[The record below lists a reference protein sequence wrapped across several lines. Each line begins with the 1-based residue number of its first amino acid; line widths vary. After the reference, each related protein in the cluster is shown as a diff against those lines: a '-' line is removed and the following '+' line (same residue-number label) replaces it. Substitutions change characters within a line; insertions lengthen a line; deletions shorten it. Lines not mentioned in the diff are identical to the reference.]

1 MADKEE
7 KKNKKVVGFK
17 EFDSAKY
24 VELEPTIDEARSAN
38 GTAVVAWG
46 RMNPITVGHE
56 KLVNKVITVARD
68 NKAVPHIF
76 LSHSQDAKKNPLSH
90 AEKIKFGQQAFGRIV
105 TSSGAKTIIDLMK
118 VLDNQFKNVI
128 LVAGSDRIKEFETL
142 LNKYNGKEYKFADIK
157 VVSAGERDPD
167 GDSVSGMS
175 ASKMRQYAAD
185 DDIVKF
191 VAGLPKKL
199 KKSGDKVMAAVRK
212 GMNMSEENDLEMD
225 EALNRVQRFKKARS
239 MRKARA
245 KIKRGQER
253 AKRKKADMKKIKQR
267 AQKSARNMIKDRLAK
282 PKKYASLSYAEKER
296 IDKRMDKISP
306 ARIDRLARKM
316 IPIVKKKEQER
327 LASARSKKE
336 EVDLDEQFTMFM
348 EKMTKPQDSDVSD
361 RPGSQPKGYYKGVDK
376 NKKDARA
383 AHFEKGAKMSDDNPA
398 AYKPAPG
405 DKEAKTKES
414 KFTKKARAMGFTEDL
429 IWEELVEGLDEGL
442 WGKRVMK
449 RPHMLYAANGKVK
462 FDKRFKMYKPKDMKE
477 SVKKGTH
484 ISDDP
489 KAQERIEK
497 FFKGLKHQPK
507 GKDMKDMFGFMMKQ
521 MGYNPKTGLK
531 EANEFDIEDIAEL
544 YEATEG
550 YMSEDK
556 ASKSLKDKAAKSG
569 MPAGI
574 LRKVYNR
581 GVAAWRTGHRPG
593 TTPEQWGHARVNS
606 FITKSSGTW
615 GKADKDLA
623 DKVRKEETQLDEAPR
638 RKGAPKMTGDSIAI
652 QRAKD
657 AEHAK
662 AMGRSVKTGRKL
674 PKKTM
679 TSTQRSLAS
688 LRGEGNEQM
697 PKTYKNIIE
706 AATPAMK
713 KAAASIEAY
722 AKKHGGV
729 DKADFMKAAKMLSSG
744 NAGTNFV
751 KFVDDLDTDPRE
763 WLITNLAKTMGK
775 QTVEKMFKV
784 KIREE
789 VELDEDL
796 THQTVKPP
804 NHTKKFSHRDNRDI
818 HSIEARGSER
828 HTVTSSQ
835 ADAHDKTAA
844 HHNEVADA
852 HTKAGEKSSSP
863 TLQRLH
869 HQASVH
875 HKKAAEAHF
884 NASHSSSGADKDG
897 SIQKKAK
904 DMHMAYHLTMHA
916 NKMSQEARNKGTKAK
931 RMSEA
936 NTHKLGESVE
946 LDETLSPSEKKLVN
960 QMYDKK
966 GNLTAIGKKVMNH
979 GKKKGDKGYVES
991 NLDEQATEF
1000 LEKYTAPTPE
1010 EIKKDKERDRKASGK
1025 QRPSMSAKS
1034 TTKKTYGGMMGGL
1047 KAGYGEEKSS
1057 KKHINTK
1064 PTIDEDEK
1072 EDLAKHAAQAIA
1084 KKKAAGEM
1092 DEYSDKPTKA
1102 KPRYKEMRN
1111 EASCGAGEQGT
1122 NELTKKYKKDTPM
1135 ESIPPEVVGAA
1146 LAAPMVAQGAKAA
1159 AKGAFKMAKKVMA
1172 KRKAKK

>member
-7 KKNKKVVGFK
+7 KKKKKVIGFK
-17 EFDSAKY
+17 EFDSTKY
-24 VELEPTIDEARSAN
+24 IELEPTIEEARSTKGGAGR

-56 KLVNKVITVARD
+56 KLVNKVIDVARD

-105 TSSGAKTIIDLMK
+105 TSSGAKTIIELMK
-118 VLDNQFKNVI
+118 VLDKQFKNII
-128 LVAGSDRIKEFETL
+128 LIAGSDRIKEFETL

-185 DDIVKF
+185 EDIVKF

-225 EALNRVQRFKKARS
+225 EALNRVQRFKKARA

-253 AKRKKADMKKIKQR
+253 AKRKKADMKKIKKR
-267 AQKSARNMIKDRLAK
+267 AKKAARNMIKDRLAK
-282 PKKYASLSYAEKER
+282 PKKYAALSYAEKER
-296 IDKRMDKISP
+296 IDKRMEKISP

-316 IPIVKKKEQER
+316 IPMVKKKEQER
-327 LASARSKKE
+327 LAAARGGKKE
-336 EVDLDEQFTMFM
+336 EVSLDERFEMFV
-348 EKMTKPQDSDVSD
+348 EKMTKPQDPDVAK

-376 NKKDARA
+376 DKKDARA

-442 WGKRVMK
+442 WGQRITK
-449 RPHMLYAANGKVK
+449 RPHMLYSANGKVK
-462 FDKRFKMYKPKDMKE
+462 FDKRFKMYKPKD
-477 SVKKGTH
+477 V
-484 ISDDP
+484 
-489 KAQERIEK
+489 Q
-497 FFKGLKHQPK
+497 
-507 GKDMKDMFGFMMKQ
+507 
-521 MGYNPKTGLK
+521 
-531 EANEFDIEDIAEL
+531 EANEFDVEEIAEL

-550 YMSEDK
+550 YISEDK
-556 ASKSLKDKAAKSG
+556 AGKSLKDKAAKSG
-569 MPAGI
+569 MPTGI

-606 FITKSSGTW
+606 FITKSPGTW

-623 DKVRKEETQLDEAPR
+623 DKVRKEEAQLDE
-638 RKGAPKMTGDSIAI
+638 KAPKMSGDSIAI

-706 AATPAMK
+706 AATPQMK

-722 AKKHGGV
+722 AKKHGGI

-751 KFVDDLDTDPRE
+751 KFVDDLDTEPRE

-789 VELDEDL
+789 VELDEASLYDKIKAARANPSL
-796 THQTVKPP
+796 DKPV
-804 NHTKKFSHRDNRDI
+804 RG
-818 HSIEARGSER
+818 RGSKNRNPKTYDPRKALDKEDDR
-828 HTVTSSQ
+828 IQ
-835 ADAHDKTAA
+835 ATIKKSLKKEEVQLDELTAA
-844 HHNEVADA
+844 
-852 HTKAGEKSSSP
+852 
-863 TLQRLH
+863 
-869 HQASVH
+869 
-875 HKKAAEAHF
+875 
-884 NASHSSSGADKDG
+884 
-897 SIQKKAK
+897 
-904 DMHMAYHLTMHA
+904 
-916 NKMSQEARNKGTKAK
+916 
-931 RMSEA
+931 
-936 NTHKLGESVE
+936 
-946 LDETLSPSEKKLVN
+946 EKKLVN

-966 GNLTAIGKKVMNH
+966 GNLTPIGKKVMNH
-979 GKKKGDKGYVES
+979 GKKPGDKGYVES
-991 NLDEQATEF
+991 NLDEQAAVF
-1000 LEKYTAPTPE
+1000 LEKYRPATPE
-1010 EIKKDKERDRKASGK
+1010 EIKTDKERERKASGK
-1025 QRPSMSAKS
+1025 QRPSMNAKS
-1034 TTKKTYGGMMGGL
+1034 VTKKTYGGMMGGL
-1047 KAGYGEEKSS
+1047 KAGYNYGEEKNS
-1057 KKHINTK
+1057 KKHVNTK

-1072 EDLAKHAAQAIA
+1072 ENLAKAAAEAAA
-1084 KKKAAGEM
+1084 KKKASGEM
-1092 DEYSDKPTKA
+1092 DEYTDMPKPKR
-1102 KPRYKEMRN
+1102 KVRE
-1111 EASCGAGEQGT
+1111 ESSCGAGEQGT
-1122 NELTKKYKKDTPM
+1122 DKLTKRYKKDTPM
-1135 ESIPPEVVGAA
+1135 ESIPPEIVGAA
-1146 LAAPMVAQGAKAA
+1146 LAAPMVAQGAKAV
-1159 AKGAFKMAKKVMA
+1159 AKGAYKTAKKIMT
-1172 KRKAKK
+1172 KKKAKK

>member
-46 RMNPITVGHE
+46 RMNPMTAGHE
-56 KLVNKVITVARD
+56 KLVKKVMDVA
-68 NKAVPHIF
+68 KSEKGTPHVF
-76 LSHSQDAKKNPLSH
+76 LTHSYDSKMNPLSYND
-90 AEKIKFGQQAFGRIV
+90 KIKYTQKAFGPV
-105 TSSGAKTIIDLMK
+105 VKKSTAKTIFELLK
-118 VLDNQFKNVI
+118 QLNVSFNKI
-128 LVAGSDRIKEFETL
+128 VLVAGSDRVKEFNTT
-142 LNKYNGKEYKFADIK
+142 LNKYNGKEYNFDEIK
-157 VVSAGERDPD
+157 VVSAGSRDPD
-167 GDSVSGMS
+167 ADDVSGIS
-175 ASKMRQYAAD
+175 GTKMRNYAATD
-185 DDIVKF
+185 MAKF
-191 VAGLPKKL
+191 KKNLPKRIQ
-199 KKSGDKVMAAVRK
+199 GDAEDIASSIRK

-296 IDKRMDKISP
+296 IDKRMEKIPP

-316 IPIVKKKEQER
+316 IPMVKKKEQER

-336 EVDLDEQFTMFM
+336 EVSLDEQFAMFM

-574 LRKVYNR
+574 LRKVYDR

-623 DKVRKEETQLDEAPR
+623 AKVRKEEVELDEAKTDIYHQHMLKALGKSRLPKNHQYTSMVANNGDFVVKDGGGRTAGRIAKGDHNLKEVQLDEAPR

-789 VELDEDL
+789 VELDE
-796 THQTVKPP
+796 
-804 NHTKKFSHRDNRDI
+804 
-818 HSIEARGSER
+818 
-828 HTVTSSQ
+828 
-835 ADAHDKTAA
+835 
-844 HHNEVADA
+844 
-852 HTKAGEKSSSP
+852 
-863 TLQRLH
+863 
-869 HQASVH
+869 
-875 HKKAAEAHF
+875 
-884 NASHSSSGADKDG
+884 
-897 SIQKKAK
+897 
-904 DMHMAYHLTMHA
+904 
-916 NKMSQEARNKGTKAK
+916 
-931 RMSEA
+931 
-936 NTHKLGESVE
+936 
-946 LDETLSPSEKKLVN
+946 TLSPSEKKLVN

-979 GKKKGDKGYVES
+979 GKKPGDKGYVES

-1034 TTKKTYGGMMGGL
+1034 ATKKTYGGMMGGL

-1172 KRKAKK
+1172 KRRAKK

>member
-1 MADKEE
+1 MADKKE

-24 VELEPTIDEARSAN
+24 IELEPTIDEARSTKGGAGR

-56 KLVNKVITVARD
+56 KLVNKVIAVARD

-118 VLDNQFKNVI
+118 VLDNQFKNII

-225 EALNRVQRFKKARS
+225 EALNRVQRFKKARA

-267 AQKSARNMIKDRLAK
+267 AQKAARNMIKDRLAK

-296 IDKRMDKISP
+296 IDKRMEKISP
-306 ARIDRLARKM
+306 SRIDRIARKM
-316 IPIVKKKEQER
+316 IPMVKKKEQER
-327 LASARSKKE
+327 LAAARGGKKE
-336 EVDLDEQFTMFM
+336 EVSLDERFEMFV
-348 EKMTKPQDSDVSD
+348 EKMTKPQDPDVAK

-376 NKKDARA
+376 DKKDARA

-429 IWEELVEGLDEGL
+429 VWEELVEGLDEGL

-449 RPHMLYAANGKVK
+449 RPHMLYSANGKVK
-462 FDKRFKMYKPKDMKE
+462 FDKRFKMYRSKD
-477 SVKKGTH
+477 V
-484 ISDDP
+484 
-489 KAQERIEK
+489 Q
-497 FFKGLKHQPK
+497 
-507 GKDMKDMFGFMMKQ
+507 
-521 MGYNPKTGLK
+521 
-531 EANEFDIEDIAEL
+531 EANEFDVENIADL
-544 YEATEG
+544 YEATETFAEEWVCG
-550 YMSEDK
+550 QCNCDPCTCEGDGLQEDAAGKSLGDK
-556 ASKSLKDKAAKSG
+556 AKKSG
-569 MPAGI
+569 MPKGI
-574 LRKVYNR
+574 LRQVYNR

-623 DKVRKEETQLDEAPR
+623 DKVRKEEVELD
-638 RKGAPKMTGDSIAI
+638 
-652 QRAKD
+652 
-657 AEHAK
+657 
-662 AMGRSVKTGRKL
+662 
-674 PKKTM
+674 
-679 TSTQRSLAS
+679 
-688 LRGEGNEQM
+688 
-697 PKTYKNIIE
+697 E
-706 AATPAMK
+706 AATPQMK

-722 AKKHGGV
+722 AKKSGGI

-744 NAGTNFV
+744 NAGSNFI
-751 KFVDDLDTDPRE
+751 KFVDDLDTEPRE

-789 VELDEDL
+789 VELDEVRRGASTMNRLKDIQNKSNAMAAKL
-796 THQTVKPP
+796 AAKP
-804 NHTKKFSHRDNRDI
+804 K
-818 HSIEARGSER
+818 
-828 HTVTSSQ
+828 
-835 ADAHDKTAA
+835 KTA
-844 HHNEVADA
+844 
-852 HTKAGEKSSSP
+852 KALRG
-863 TLQRLH
+863 
-869 HQASVH
+869 
-875 HKKAAEAHF
+875 
-884 NASHSSSGADKDG
+884 
-897 SIQKKAK
+897 
-904 DMHMAYHLTMHA
+904 
-916 NKMSQEARNKGTKAK
+916 
-931 RMSEA
+931 
-936 NTHKLGESVE
+936 
-946 LDETLSPSEKKLVN
+946 
-960 QMYDKK
+960 
-966 GNLTAIGKKVMNH
+966 
-979 GKKKGDKGYVES
+979 ES
-991 NLDEQATEF
+991 NLDEQAAVF
-1000 LEKYTAPTPE
+1000 LEKYRPATPE
-1010 EIKKDKERDRKASGK
+1010 EIKKDKERENKASGK
-1025 QRPSMSAKS
+1025 QRPSMNTKS
-1034 TTKKTYGGMMGGL
+1034 VTKKTYGGMMGGL
-1047 KAGYGEEKSS
+1047 KAGYGYGEEKSS

-1072 EDLAKHAAQAIA
+1072 ENLAKAAAEAAA

-1092 DEYSDKPTKA
+1092 DEYTDMPKPKKKVRA
-1102 KPRYKEMRN
+1102 ES
-1111 EASCGAGEQGT
+1111 SCGAGEQGT
-1122 NELTKKYKKDTPM
+1122 DKLTKRYKKDTPM
-1135 ESIPPEVVGAA
+1135 ESIPPEIVGAA
-1146 LAAPMVAQGAKAA
+1146 LAAPMVAQGAKAV
-1159 AKGAFKMAKKVMA
+1159 AKGAYKTAKKIMM
-1172 KRKAKK
+1172 KKKAKK

>member
-7 KKNKKVVGFK
+7 KKKKKVIGFK

-24 VELEPTIDEARSAN
+24 IELEPTIDEARSTKGGAGR

-56 KLVNKVITVARD
+56 KLVNKVIDVARD

-105 TSSGAKTIIDLMK
+105 TSSGAKTIIELMK
-118 VLDNQFKNVI
+118 VLDKQFKNII
-128 LVAGSDRIKEFETL
+128 LIAGSDRIKEFETL

-185 DDIVKF
+185 EDIVKF

-225 EALNRVQRFKKARS
+225 EALNRVQRFKKARA

-253 AKRKKADMKKIKQR
+253 AKRKKADMKKIKKR
-267 AQKSARNMIKDRLAK
+267 AQKAARNMIKDRLAK
-282 PKKYASLSYAEKER
+282 PKKYAALSYAEKER
-296 IDKRMDKISP
+296 IDKRMEKISP
-306 ARIDRLARKM
+306 TRIDRLARKM
-316 IPIVKKKEQER
+316 IPMVKKKEQER
-327 LASARSKKE
+327 LAAARGGKKE
-336 EVDLDEQFTMFM
+336 EVSLDERFEMFV
-348 EKMTKPQDSDVSD
+348 EKMTKPQDPDVAK

-376 NKKDARA
+376 DKKDARA

-442 WGKRVMK
+442 WGQRITK
-449 RPHMLYAANGKVK
+449 RPHMLYSANGKVK
-462 FDKRFKMYKPKDMKE
+462 FDKRFKMYKPKG
-477 SVKKGTH
+477 V
-484 ISDDP
+484 
-489 KAQERIEK
+489 Q
-497 FFKGLKHQPK
+497 
-507 GKDMKDMFGFMMKQ
+507 
-521 MGYNPKTGLK
+521 
-531 EANEFDIEDIAEL
+531 EANEFDVEEIAEL

-550 YMSEDK
+550 YISEDK
-556 ASKSLKDKAAKSG
+556 AGKSLKDKAAKSG
-569 MPAGI
+569 MPTGI

-606 FITKSSGTW
+606 FITKSPGTW

-623 DKVRKEETQLDEAPR
+623 DKVRKEEAQLDE
-638 RKGAPKMTGDSIAI
+638 KAPKMSGDSIAI

-679 TSTQRSLAS
+679 TSTQKSLAS

-706 AATPAMK
+706 AATPQMK

-722 AKKHGGV
+722 AKKHGGI

-789 VELDEDL
+789 VNLDEDAKMKKQSDDNL
-796 THQTVKPP
+796 KSLHKQFKAQDQKMPSTQHMMKRI
-804 NHTKKFSHRDNRDI
+804 TKEMKRRNMG
-818 HSIEARGSER
+818 ESEE
-828 HTVTSSQ
+828 VQ
-835 ADAHDKTAA
+835 LDELTAA
-844 HHNEVADA
+844 
-852 HTKAGEKSSSP
+852 
-863 TLQRLH
+863 
-869 HQASVH
+869 
-875 HKKAAEAHF
+875 
-884 NASHSSSGADKDG
+884 
-897 SIQKKAK
+897 
-904 DMHMAYHLTMHA
+904 
-916 NKMSQEARNKGTKAK
+916 
-931 RMSEA
+931 
-936 NTHKLGESVE
+936 
-946 LDETLSPSEKKLVN
+946 EKKLVN

-966 GNLTAIGKKVMNH
+966 GNLTPIGKKVMNH
-979 GKKKGDKGYVES
+979 GKKPGDKGYVES
-991 NLDEQATEF
+991 NLDEQAAVF
-1000 LEKYTAPTPE
+1000 LEKYRPATPE
-1010 EIKKDKERDRKASGK
+1010 EIKKDKERERKASGK
-1025 QRPSMSAKS
+1025 QRPSMNAKS
-1034 TTKKTYGGMMGGL
+1034 VTKKTYGGMMGGL
-1047 KAGYGEEKSS
+1047 KAGYSYGEEKSS
-1057 KKHINTK
+1057 KKHVNTK

-1072 EDLAKHAAQAIA
+1072 ENLAKAAAEAAA
-1084 KKKAAGEM
+1084 KKKASSEM
-1092 DEYSDKPTKA
+1092 DEYTDMPKPKRKVRA
-1102 KPRYKEMRN
+1102 ES
-1111 EASCGAGEQGT
+1111 SCGAGEQGT
-1122 NELTKKYKKDTPM
+1122 DKLTKRYKKDTPM
-1135 ESIPPEVVGAA
+1135 ESIPPEIVGAA
-1146 LAAPMVAQGAKAA
+1146 LAAPMVAQGAKAV
-1159 AKGAFKMAKKVMA
+1159 AKGAYKTAKKIMT
-1172 KRKAKK
+1172 KKKAKK

>member
-24 VELEPTIDEARSAN
+24 VELEPTIDEARSTKGGAGR

-56 KLVNKVITVARD
+56 KLVNKVIAVARD

-105 TSSGAKTIIDLMK
+105 TSSGAKTIIDSTK
-118 VLDNQFKNVI
+118 VLDNQFKNII

-142 LNKYNGKEYKFADIK
+142 LNQYNGKEYKFADIK

-225 EALNRVQRFKKARS
+225 EALNRVQRFKKARA

-253 AKRKKADMKKIKQR
+253 AKRKKADMKKIKKR
-267 AQKSARNMIKDRLAK
+267 AQKAARNMIKNRLAK

-327 LASARSKKE
+327 LKSARSKKE
-336 EVDLDEQFTMFM
+336 EVSLDEQFTMFM

-462 FDKRFKMYKPKDMKE
+462 FDKRFKMYKPKD
-477 SVKKGTH
+477 V
-484 ISDDP
+484 
-489 KAQERIEK
+489 
-497 FFKGLKHQPK
+497 
-507 GKDMKDMFGFMMKQ
+507 
-521 MGYNPKTGLK
+521 K

-556 ASKSLKDKAAKSG
+556 AGKSLKDKAAKSG

-623 DKVRKEETQLDEAPR
+623 DKVRKEETQLDE
-638 RKGAPKMTGDSIAI
+638 KAPKMTGDSIAI

-688 LRGEGNEQM
+688 LRREGNEQM

-722 AKKHGGV
+722 AKKHGGI

-789 VELDEDL
+789 VELDE
-796 THQTVKPP
+796 
-804 NHTKKFSHRDNRDI
+804 
-818 HSIEARGSER
+818 
-828 HTVTSSQ
+828 
-835 ADAHDKTAA
+835 
-844 HHNEVADA
+844 
-852 HTKAGEKSSSP
+852 
-863 TLQRLH
+863 
-869 HQASVH
+869 
-875 HKKAAEAHF
+875 
-884 NASHSSSGADKDG
+884 
-897 SIQKKAK
+897 
-904 DMHMAYHLTMHA
+904 
-916 NKMSQEARNKGTKAK
+916 
-931 RMSEA
+931 
-936 NTHKLGESVE
+936 
-946 LDETLSPSEKKLVN
+946 TLSPSEKKLVN

-979 GKKKGDKGYVES
+979 GKKPGDKGYVES

-1047 KAGYGEEKSS
+1047 KAGYGYGEEKSS

-1072 EDLAKHAAQAIA
+1072 ENLAKHAAQAIA

-1092 DEYSDKPTKA
+1092 DEYSDKPAKA

>member
-7 KKNKKVVGFK
+7 KKKKKVIGFK

-24 VELEPTIDEARSAN
+24 IELEPTIDEARSTKGGAGR

-56 KLVNKVITVARD
+56 KLVNKVIDVARD

-105 TSSGAKTIIDLMK
+105 TSSGAKTIIELMK
-118 VLDNQFKNVI
+118 VLDKQFKNII
-128 LVAGSDRIKEFETL
+128 LIAGSDRIKEFETL

-185 DDIVKF
+185 EDIVKF

-225 EALNRVQRFKKARS
+225 EALNRVQRFKKARA

-253 AKRKKADMKKIKQR
+253 AKRKKADMKKIKKR
-267 AQKSARNMIKDRLAK
+267 AQKAARNMIKDRLAK
-282 PKKYASLSYAEKER
+282 PKKYAALSYAEKER
-296 IDKRMDKISP
+296 IDKRMEKISP
-306 ARIDRLARKM
+306 TRIDRLARKM
-316 IPIVKKKEQER
+316 IPMVKKKEQER
-327 LASARSKKE
+327 LAAARGGKKE
-336 EVDLDEQFTMFM
+336 EVSLDERFEMFV
-348 EKMTKPQDSDVSD
+348 EKMTKPQDPDVAK

-376 NKKDARA
+376 DKKDARA

-442 WGKRVMK
+442 WGQRITK
-449 RPHMLYAANGKVK
+449 RPHMLYSANGKVK
-462 FDKRFKMYKPKDMKE
+462 FDKRFKMYKPKD
-477 SVKKGTH
+477 V
-484 ISDDP
+484 
-489 KAQERIEK
+489 Q
-497 FFKGLKHQPK
+497 
-507 GKDMKDMFGFMMKQ
+507 
-521 MGYNPKTGLK
+521 
-531 EANEFDIEDIAEL
+531 EANEFDVEEIAEL

-550 YMSEDK
+550 YISEDK
-556 ASKSLKDKAAKSG
+556 AGKSLKDKAAKSG
-569 MPAGI
+569 MPTGI

-606 FITKSSGTW
+606 FITKSPGTW

-623 DKVRKEETQLDEAPR
+623 DKVRKEEAQLDE
-638 RKGAPKMTGDSIAI
+638 KAPKMSGDSIAI

-679 TSTQRSLAS
+679 TSTQKSLAS

-706 AATPAMK
+706 AATPQMK

-722 AKKHGGV
+722 AKKHGGI

-789 VELDEDL
+789 VQLDEL
-796 THQTVKPP
+796 
-804 NHTKKFSHRDNRDI
+804 
-818 HSIEARGSER
+818 
-828 HTVTSSQ
+828 
-835 ADAHDKTAA
+835 TAA
-844 HHNEVADA
+844 
-852 HTKAGEKSSSP
+852 
-863 TLQRLH
+863 
-869 HQASVH
+869 
-875 HKKAAEAHF
+875 
-884 NASHSSSGADKDG
+884 
-897 SIQKKAK
+897 
-904 DMHMAYHLTMHA
+904 
-916 NKMSQEARNKGTKAK
+916 
-931 RMSEA
+931 
-936 NTHKLGESVE
+936 
-946 LDETLSPSEKKLVN
+946 EKKLVN

-966 GNLTAIGKKVMNH
+966 GNLTPIGKKVMNH
-979 GKKKGDKGYVES
+979 GKKPGDKGYVES
-991 NLDEQATEF
+991 NLDEQAAVF
-1000 LEKYTAPTPE
+1000 LEKYRPATPE
-1010 EIKKDKERDRKASGK
+1010 EIKKDKERERKASGK
-1025 QRPSMSAKS
+1025 QRPSMNAKS
-1034 TTKKTYGGMMGGL
+1034 VTKKTYGGMMGGL
-1047 KAGYGEEKSS
+1047 KAGYNYGEEKSS
-1057 KKHINTK
+1057 KKYVNTK

-1072 EDLAKHAAQAIA
+1072 ENLAKAAAEAAA

-1092 DEYSDKPTKA
+1092 DEYTDMPKPKRKVRA
-1102 KPRYKEMRN
+1102 ES
-1111 EASCGAGEQGT
+1111 SCGAGEQGT
-1122 NELTKKYKKDTPM
+1122 DKLTKRYKKDTPM
-1135 ESIPPEVVGAA
+1135 ESIPPEIVGAA
-1146 LAAPMVAQGAKAA
+1146 LAAPMVAQGAKAV
-1159 AKGAFKMAKKVMA
+1159 AKGAYKTAKKIMT
-1172 KRKAKK
+1172 KKKAKK

>member
-1 MADKEE
+1 MADKKE

-24 VELEPTIDEARSAN
+24 IELEPTIDEARSTKGGAGR

-56 KLVNKVITVARD
+56 KLVNKVIAVARD

-118 VLDNQFKNVI
+118 VLDNQFKNII

-225 EALNRVQRFKKARS
+225 EALNRVQRFKKARA

-267 AQKSARNMIKDRLAK
+267 AQKAARNMIKDRLAK

-296 IDKRMDKISP
+296 IDKRMEKISP
-306 ARIDRLARKM
+306 SRIDRIARKM
-316 IPIVKKKEQER
+316 IPMVKKKEQER
-327 LASARSKKE
+327 LAAARGGKKE
-336 EVDLDEQFTMFM
+336 EVSLDERFEMFV
-348 EKMTKPQDSDVSD
+348 EKMTKPQDPDVAK

-429 IWEELVEGLDEGL
+429 VWEELVEGLDEGL

-449 RPHMLYAANGKVK
+449 RPHMLYSANGKVK
-462 FDKRFKMYKPKDMKE
+462 FDKRFKMYRSKD
-477 SVKKGTH
+477 V
-484 ISDDP
+484 
-489 KAQERIEK
+489 Q
-497 FFKGLKHQPK
+497 
-507 GKDMKDMFGFMMKQ
+507 
-521 MGYNPKTGLK
+521 
-531 EANEFDIEDIAEL
+531 EANEFDVENIADL
-544 YEATEG
+544 YEATETFAEEWVCG
-550 YMSEDK
+550 QCNCDPCTCEGDGLQEDAAGKSLGDK
-556 ASKSLKDKAAKSG
+556 AKKSG
-569 MPAGI
+569 MPKGI
-574 LRKVYNR
+574 LRQVYNR

-623 DKVRKEETQLDEAPR
+623 DKVRKEEVELD
-638 RKGAPKMTGDSIAI
+638 
-652 QRAKD
+652 
-657 AEHAK
+657 
-662 AMGRSVKTGRKL
+662 
-674 PKKTM
+674 
-679 TSTQRSLAS
+679 
-688 LRGEGNEQM
+688 
-697 PKTYKNIIE
+697 E
-706 AATPAMK
+706 AATPQMK

-722 AKKHGGV
+722 AKKHGGI

-744 NAGTNFV
+744 NAGSNFI
-751 KFVDDLDTDPRE
+751 KFVDDLDTEPRE

-789 VELDEDL
+789 VELDEVRRGASTMNRLKDIQNKSNAMAAKL
-796 THQTVKPP
+796 AAKP
-804 NHTKKFSHRDNRDI
+804 K
-818 HSIEARGSER
+818 
-828 HTVTSSQ
+828 
-835 ADAHDKTAA
+835 KTA
-844 HHNEVADA
+844 
-852 HTKAGEKSSSP
+852 KALRG
-863 TLQRLH
+863 
-869 HQASVH
+869 
-875 HKKAAEAHF
+875 
-884 NASHSSSGADKDG
+884 
-897 SIQKKAK
+897 
-904 DMHMAYHLTMHA
+904 
-916 NKMSQEARNKGTKAK
+916 
-931 RMSEA
+931 
-936 NTHKLGESVE
+936 
-946 LDETLSPSEKKLVN
+946 
-960 QMYDKK
+960 
-966 GNLTAIGKKVMNH
+966 
-979 GKKKGDKGYVES
+979 ES
-991 NLDEQATEF
+991 NLDEQAAVF
-1000 LEKYTAPTPE
+1000 LEKYRPATPE
-1010 EIKKDKERDRKASGK
+1010 EIKKDKERENKASGK
-1025 QRPSMSAKS
+1025 QRPSMNTKS
-1034 TTKKTYGGMMGGL
+1034 VTKKTYGGMMGGL
-1047 KAGYGEEKSS
+1047 KAGYGYGEEKSS

-1072 EDLAKHAAQAIA
+1072 ENLAKAAAEAAA

-1092 DEYSDKPTKA
+1092 DEYTDMPKPKKKVRA
-1102 KPRYKEMRN
+1102 ES
-1111 EASCGAGEQGT
+1111 SCGAGEQGT
-1122 NELTKKYKKDTPM
+1122 DKLTKRYKKDTPM
-1135 ESIPPEVVGAA
+1135 ESIPPEIVGAA
-1146 LAAPMVAQGAKAA
+1146 LAAPMVAQGAKAV
-1159 AKGAFKMAKKVMA
+1159 AKGAYKTAKKIMM
-1172 KRKAKK
+1172 KKKAKK

>member
-7 KKNKKVVGFK
+7 KKKKKVIGFK
-17 EFDSAKY
+17 EFDSTKY
-24 VELEPTIDEARSAN
+24 IELEPTIDEARSTKGGAGR

-56 KLVNKVITVARD
+56 KLVNKVIDVARD

-105 TSSGAKTIIDLMK
+105 TSSGAKTIIELMK
-118 VLDNQFKNVI
+118 VLDKQFKNII
-128 LVAGSDRIKEFETL
+128 LIAGSDRIKEFETL

-185 DDIVKF
+185 EDIVKF

-225 EALNRVQRFKKARS
+225 EALNRVQRFKKARA

-253 AKRKKADMKKIKQR
+253 AKRKKADMKKIKKR
-267 AQKSARNMIKDRLAK
+267 AQKAARNMIKDRLAK
-282 PKKYASLSYAEKER
+282 PKKYVALSYAEKER
-296 IDKRMDKISP
+296 IDKRMEKISP
-306 ARIDRLARKM
+306 TRIDRLARKM
-316 IPIVKKKEQER
+316 IPMVKKKEQER
-327 LASARSKKE
+327 LAAARGGKKE
-336 EVDLDEQFTMFM
+336 EVSLDERFEMFV
-348 EKMTKPQDSDVSD
+348 EKMTKPQDPDVAK

-376 NKKDARA
+376 DKKDARA

-442 WGKRVMK
+442 WGQRITK
-449 RPHMLYAANGKVK
+449 RPHMLYSANGKVK
-462 FDKRFKMYKPKDMKE
+462 FDKRFKMYKPKD
-477 SVKKGTH
+477 V
-484 ISDDP
+484 
-489 KAQERIEK
+489 Q
-497 FFKGLKHQPK
+497 
-507 GKDMKDMFGFMMKQ
+507 
-521 MGYNPKTGLK
+521 
-531 EANEFDIEDIAEL
+531 EANEFDVEEIAEL

-550 YMSEDK
+550 YISEDK
-556 ASKSLKDKAAKSG
+556 AGKSLKDKAAKSG
-569 MPAGI
+569 MPTGI

-606 FITKSSGTW
+606 FITKSPGTW

-623 DKVRKEETQLDEAPR
+623 DKVRKEEAQLDE
-638 RKGAPKMTGDSIAI
+638 KAPKMSGDSIAI

-679 TSTQRSLAS
+679 TSTQKSLAS

-706 AATPAMK
+706 AATPQMK

-722 AKKHGGV
+722 AKKHGGI

-789 VELDEDL
+789 VQLDEL
-796 THQTVKPP
+796 
-804 NHTKKFSHRDNRDI
+804 
-818 HSIEARGSER
+818 
-828 HTVTSSQ
+828 
-835 ADAHDKTAA
+835 TAA
-844 HHNEVADA
+844 
-852 HTKAGEKSSSP
+852 
-863 TLQRLH
+863 
-869 HQASVH
+869 
-875 HKKAAEAHF
+875 
-884 NASHSSSGADKDG
+884 
-897 SIQKKAK
+897 
-904 DMHMAYHLTMHA
+904 
-916 NKMSQEARNKGTKAK
+916 
-931 RMSEA
+931 
-936 NTHKLGESVE
+936 
-946 LDETLSPSEKKLVN
+946 EKKLVN

-966 GNLTAIGKKVMNH
+966 GNLTPIGKKVMNH
-979 GKKKGDKGYVES
+979 GKKPGDKGYVES
-991 NLDEQATEF
+991 NLDEQAVVF
-1000 LEKYTAPTPE
+1000 LEKYRPATPE
-1010 EIKKDKERDRKASGK
+1010 EIKKDKERERKASGK
-1025 QRPSMSAKS
+1025 QRPSMNAKS
-1034 TTKKTYGGMMGGL
+1034 VTKKTYGGMMGGL
-1047 KAGYGEEKSS
+1047 KAGYNYGEEKSS
-1057 KKHINTK
+1057 KKYVNTK

-1072 EDLAKHAAQAIA
+1072 ENLAKAAAEAAA

-1092 DEYSDKPTKA
+1092 DEYTDMPKPKRKVRA
-1102 KPRYKEMRN
+1102 ES
-1111 EASCGAGEQGT
+1111 SCGAGEQGT
-1122 NELTKKYKKDTPM
+1122 DKLTKRYKKDTPM
-1135 ESIPPEVVGAA
+1135 ESIPPEIVGAA
-1146 LAAPMVAQGAKAA
+1146 LAAPMVAQGAKAV
-1159 AKGAFKMAKKVMA
+1159 AKGAYKTAKKIMT
-1172 KRKAKK
+1172 KKKAKK

>member
-1 MADKEE
+1 MADKKE

-24 VELEPTIDEARSAN
+24 IELEPTIDEARSTKGGAGR

-56 KLVNKVITVARD
+56 KLVNKVIAVARD

-118 VLDNQFKNVI
+118 VLDNQFKNII

-225 EALNRVQRFKKARS
+225 EALNRVQRFKKARA

-267 AQKSARNMIKDRLAK
+267 AQKAARNMIKDRLAK

-296 IDKRMDKISP
+296 IDKRMEKISP
-306 ARIDRLARKM
+306 SRIDRIARKM
-316 IPIVKKKEQER
+316 IPMVKKKEQER
-327 LASARSKKE
+327 LAAARGGKKE
-336 EVDLDEQFTMFM
+336 EVSLDERFEMFV
-348 EKMTKPQDSDVSD
+348 EKMTKPQDPDVAK

-429 IWEELVEGLDEGL
+429 VWEELVEGLDEGL

-449 RPHMLYAANGKVK
+449 RPHMLYSANGKVK
-462 FDKRFKMYKPKDMKE
+462 FDKRFKMYRSKD
-477 SVKKGTH
+477 V
-484 ISDDP
+484 
-489 KAQERIEK
+489 Q
-497 FFKGLKHQPK
+497 
-507 GKDMKDMFGFMMKQ
+507 
-521 MGYNPKTGLK
+521 
-531 EANEFDIEDIAEL
+531 EANEFDVENIADL
-544 YEATEG
+544 YEATETFAEEWVCG
-550 YMSEDK
+550 QCNCDPCTCEGDGLQEDAAGKSLGDK
-556 ASKSLKDKAAKSG
+556 AKKSG
-569 MPAGI
+569 MPKGI
-574 LRKVYNR
+574 LRQVYNR

-623 DKVRKEETQLDEAPR
+623 DKVRKEEVELD
-638 RKGAPKMTGDSIAI
+638 
-652 QRAKD
+652 
-657 AEHAK
+657 
-662 AMGRSVKTGRKL
+662 
-674 PKKTM
+674 
-679 TSTQRSLAS
+679 
-688 LRGEGNEQM
+688 
-697 PKTYKNIIE
+697 E
-706 AATPAMK
+706 AATPQMK

-722 AKKHGGV
+722 AKKSGGI

-744 NAGTNFV
+744 NAGSNFI
-751 KFVDDLDTDPRE
+751 KFVDDLDTEPRE

-789 VELDEDL
+789 VELDEVRRGASTMNRLKDIQNKSNAMAAKL
-796 THQTVKPP
+796 AAKP
-804 NHTKKFSHRDNRDI
+804 K
-818 HSIEARGSER
+818 
-828 HTVTSSQ
+828 
-835 ADAHDKTAA
+835 KTA
-844 HHNEVADA
+844 
-852 HTKAGEKSSSP
+852 KALRG
-863 TLQRLH
+863 
-869 HQASVH
+869 
-875 HKKAAEAHF
+875 
-884 NASHSSSGADKDG
+884 
-897 SIQKKAK
+897 
-904 DMHMAYHLTMHA
+904 
-916 NKMSQEARNKGTKAK
+916 
-931 RMSEA
+931 
-936 NTHKLGESVE
+936 
-946 LDETLSPSEKKLVN
+946 
-960 QMYDKK
+960 
-966 GNLTAIGKKVMNH
+966 
-979 GKKKGDKGYVES
+979 ES
-991 NLDEQATEF
+991 NLDEQAAVF
-1000 LEKYTAPTPE
+1000 LEKYRPATPE
-1010 EIKKDKERDRKASGK
+1010 EIKKDKERENKASGK
-1025 QRPSMSAKS
+1025 QRPSMNTKS
-1034 TTKKTYGGMMGGL
+1034 VTKKTYGGMMGGL
-1047 KAGYGEEKSS
+1047 KAGYGYGEEKSS

-1072 EDLAKHAAQAIA
+1072 ENLAKAAAEAAA

-1092 DEYSDKPTKA
+1092 DEYTDMPKPKKKVRA
-1102 KPRYKEMRN
+1102 ES
-1111 EASCGAGEQGT
+1111 SCGAGEQGT
-1122 NELTKKYKKDTPM
+1122 DKLTKRYKKDTPM
-1135 ESIPPEVVGAA
+1135 ESIPPEIVGAA
-1146 LAAPMVAQGAKAA
+1146 LAAPMVAQGAKAV
-1159 AKGAFKMAKKVMA
+1159 AKGAYKTAKKIMM
-1172 KRKAKK
+1172 KKKAKK

>member
-7 KKNKKVVGFK
+7 KKKKKVIGFK
-17 EFDSAKY
+17 EFDSTKY
-24 VELEPTIDEARSAN
+24 IELEPTIDEARSTKGGAGR

-56 KLVNKVITVARD
+56 KLVNKVIDVARD

-105 TSSGAKTIIDLMK
+105 TSSGAKTIIELMK
-118 VLDNQFKNVI
+118 VLDKQFKNII
-128 LVAGSDRIKEFETL
+128 LIAGSDRIKEFETL

-185 DDIVKF
+185 EDIVKF

-225 EALNRVQRFKKARS
+225 EALNRVQRFKKARA

-253 AKRKKADMKKIKQR
+253 AKRKKADMKKIKKR
-267 AQKSARNMIKDRLAK
+267 AQKAARNMIKDRLAK
-282 PKKYASLSYAEKER
+282 PKKYAALSYAEKER
-296 IDKRMDKISP
+296 IDKRMEKISP
-306 ARIDRLARKM
+306 TRIDRLARKM
-316 IPIVKKKEQER
+316 IPMVKKKEQER
-327 LASARSKKE
+327 LAAARGGKKE
-336 EVDLDEQFTMFM
+336 EVSLDERFEMFV
-348 EKMTKPQDSDVSD
+348 EKMTKPQDPDVAK

-376 NKKDARA
+376 DKKDARA

-442 WGKRVMK
+442 WGQRITK
-449 RPHMLYAANGKVK
+449 RPHMLYSANGKVK
-462 FDKRFKMYKPKDMKE
+462 FDKRFKMYKPKD
-477 SVKKGTH
+477 V
-484 ISDDP
+484 
-489 KAQERIEK
+489 Q
-497 FFKGLKHQPK
+497 
-507 GKDMKDMFGFMMKQ
+507 
-521 MGYNPKTGLK
+521 
-531 EANEFDIEDIAEL
+531 EANEFDVEEIAEL

-550 YMSEDK
+550 YISEDK
-556 ASKSLKDKAAKSG
+556 AGKSLKDKAAKSG
-569 MPAGI
+569 MPTGI

-606 FITKSSGTW
+606 FITKSPGTW

-623 DKVRKEETQLDEAPR
+623 DKVRKEEAQLDE
-638 RKGAPKMTGDSIAI
+638 KAPKMSGDSIAI

-679 TSTQRSLAS
+679 TSTQKSLAS

-706 AATPAMK
+706 AATPQMK

-722 AKKHGGV
+722 AKKHGGI

-789 VELDEDL
+789 VQLDEL
-796 THQTVKPP
+796 
-804 NHTKKFSHRDNRDI
+804 
-818 HSIEARGSER
+818 
-828 HTVTSSQ
+828 
-835 ADAHDKTAA
+835 TAA
-844 HHNEVADA
+844 
-852 HTKAGEKSSSP
+852 
-863 TLQRLH
+863 
-869 HQASVH
+869 
-875 HKKAAEAHF
+875 
-884 NASHSSSGADKDG
+884 
-897 SIQKKAK
+897 
-904 DMHMAYHLTMHA
+904 
-916 NKMSQEARNKGTKAK
+916 
-931 RMSEA
+931 
-936 NTHKLGESVE
+936 
-946 LDETLSPSEKKLVN
+946 EKKLVN

-966 GNLTAIGKKVMNH
+966 GNLTPIGKKVMNH
-979 GKKKGDKGYVES
+979 GKKPGDKGYVES
-991 NLDEQATEF
+991 NLDEQAAVF
-1000 LEKYTAPTPE
+1000 LEKYRPATPE
-1010 EIKKDKERDRKASGK
+1010 EIKKDKERERKASGK
-1025 QRPSMSAKS
+1025 QRPSMNAKS
-1034 TTKKTYGGMMGGL
+1034 VTKKTYGGMMGGL
-1047 KAGYGEEKSS
+1047 KAGYNYGEEKSS
-1057 KKHINTK
+1057 KKYVNTK

-1072 EDLAKHAAQAIA
+1072 ENLAKAAAEAAA

-1092 DEYSDKPTKA
+1092 DEYTDMPKPKRKVRA
-1102 KPRYKEMRN
+1102 ES
-1111 EASCGAGEQGT
+1111 SCGAGEQGT
-1122 NELTKKYKKDTPM
+1122 DKLTKRYKKDTPM
-1135 ESIPPEVVGAA
+1135 ESIPPEIVGAA
-1146 LAAPMVAQGAKAA
+1146 LAAPMVAQGAKAV
-1159 AKGAFKMAKKVMA
+1159 AKGAYKTAKKIMT
-1172 KRKAKK
+1172 KKKAKK

>member
-1 MADKEE
+1 MADKE
-7 KKNKKVVGFK
+7 KKKDKKIVGYK
-17 EFDSAKY
+17 EFDSTKY
-24 VELEPTIDEARSAN
+24 IDIEPTIDEAKKN
-38 GTAVVAWG
+38 GGTVVIAWG
-46 RMNPITVGHE
+46 RMNPMSAGHE
-56 KLVNKVITVARD
+56 MLVKKVIDVAKTEKGTPQIYLSHTQGAKTKTGKGAVNKD
-68 NKAVPHIF
+68 
-76 LSHSQDAKKNPLSH
+76 PLSYDD
-90 AEKIKFGQQAFGRIV
+90 KIKFAQKAFGPIV
-105 TSSGAKTIIDLMK
+105 KKSPAKTIIQLLK
-118 VLDNQFKNVI
+118 LLDKQFDRVV
-128 LVAGSDRIKEFETL
+128 LVAGSDRVKEFNNT
-142 LNKYNGKEYKFADIK
+142 LNKYNGKEYKFSELKI
-157 VVSAGERDPD
+157 VSAGQRDAD
-167 GDSVSGMS
+167 ADDVSGIS
-175 ASKMRQYAAD
+175 GTKMRGYAKTD
-185 DDIVKF
+185 MKKF
-191 VAGLPKKL
+191 TANLPKKL
-199 KKSGDKVMAAVRK
+199 KGDAKEIAALVNK
-212 GMNMSEENDLEMD
+212 GTQMTEENDVEMD
-225 EALNRVQRFKKARS
+225 EALNRVQRFKKARA

-296 IDKRMDKISP
+296 IDKRMEKIPP

-316 IPIVKKKEQER
+316 IPMVKKKEQER
-327 LASARSKKE
+327 LKSARSKSE

-348 EKMTKPQDSDVSD
+348 EKMTKPQDSDVAD

-376 NKKDARA
+376 DKKDARA

-429 IWEELVEGLDEGL
+429 VWEELVEGLDEGL
-442 WGKRVMK
+442 WGQRISK

-462 FDKRFKMYKPKDMKE
+462 FDKRFKMYRPKDVKE
-477 SVKKGTH
+477 S
-484 ISDDP
+484 
-489 KAQERIEK
+489 
-497 FFKGLKHQPK
+497 
-507 GKDMKDMFGFMMKQ
+507 
-521 MGYNPKTGLK
+521 
-531 EANEFDIEDIAEL
+531 NEFVIEDIAEL

-556 ASKSLKDKAAKSG
+556 AGKSLKDKAAKSG

-623 DKVRKEETQLDEAPR
+623 DKVRKEGIEEMNEAPR
-638 RKGAPKMTGDSIAI
+638 RKGAPKMKGDSVAI

-688 LRGEGNEQM
+688 LRGEDVQ
-697 PKTYKNIIE
+697 E
-706 AATPAMK
+706 AATPQMK
-713 KAAASIEAY
+713 QAAASIEAY
-722 AKKHGGV
+722 AKKHGGI

-744 NAGTNFV
+744 NAGTKFI

-789 VELDEDL
+789 VEQLDEL
-796 THQTVKPP
+796 
-804 NHTKKFSHRDNRDI
+804 
-818 HSIEARGSER
+818 
-828 HTVTSSQ
+828 
-835 ADAHDKTAA
+835 TAA
-844 HHNEVADA
+844 
-852 HTKAGEKSSSP
+852 
-863 TLQRLH
+863 
-869 HQASVH
+869 
-875 HKKAAEAHF
+875 
-884 NASHSSSGADKDG
+884 
-897 SIQKKAK
+897 
-904 DMHMAYHLTMHA
+904 
-916 NKMSQEARNKGTKAK
+916 
-931 RMSEA
+931 
-936 NTHKLGESVE
+936 
-946 LDETLSPSEKKLVN
+946 EKKLVN

-966 GNLTAIGKKVMNH
+966 GNLTPLGKKVMNH
-979 GKKKGDKGYVES
+979 GKKPGDKGYVES
-991 NLDEQATEF
+991 NLDEQAIEF
-1000 LEKYTAPTPE
+1000 LEKYKPATPE
-1010 EIKKDKERDRKASGK
+1010 EIKKDKERERKASGK
-1025 QRPSMSAKS
+1025 QRPSMNAKS
-1034 TTKKTYGGMMGGL
+1034 ATKKTYGGMMGGL
-1047 KAGYGEEKSS
+1047 KAGYGYGESS
-1057 KKHINTK
+1057 KKSVDTK

-1072 EDLAKHAAQAIA
+1072 ENLAKYAAAAIA
-1084 KKKAAGEM
+1084 RKKEAGEM
-1092 DEYSDKPTKA
+1092 DDKP
-1102 KPRYKEMRN
+1102 KPKYKDKVKRKEVD
-1111 EASCGAGEQGT
+1111 EACGAGEQGT

-1159 AKGAFKMAKKVMA
+1159 AKGAYKMAKKIVA
-1172 KRKAKK
+1172 KKKAKK